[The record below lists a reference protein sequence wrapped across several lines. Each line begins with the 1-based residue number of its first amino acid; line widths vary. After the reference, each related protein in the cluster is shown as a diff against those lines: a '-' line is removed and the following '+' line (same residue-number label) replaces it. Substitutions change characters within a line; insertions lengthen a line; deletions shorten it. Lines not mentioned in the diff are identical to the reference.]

1 VPAEVS
7 KRGVMIRN
15 FEGAL
20 SSRRKR
26 ADIIIARPVEKSRK
40 KNCGSKK
47 KCRLFLLT
55 AEKGEND
62 VFHWVGVF
70 SSRRKKM

>member
-7 KRGVMIRN
+7 KRGVMIGF

-26 ADIIIARPVEKSRK
+26 AATIIENGGKKSRKIIARQ
-40 KNCGSKK
+40 KK
-47 KCRLFLLT
+47 KKPAVFET

-62 VFHWVGVF
+62 VCC
-70 SSRRKKM
+70 